1 MYIYTMY
8 IHTCTCVYILYS
20 ICTCT
25 YTVFCMY
32 MYMYMCVNVHILYSL
47 CTCVNI
53 HAMYDFLILSLVIV
67 LLMVVIHVPRKK
79 QYCLQHISVK
89 YSLETTMRLNTNQD
103 FSSE

>member
-1 MYIYTMY
+1 MYMCIYTVFYMYMYIY
-8 IHTCTCVYILYS
+8 CFLY
-20 ICTCT
+20 
-25 YTVFCMY
+25 VHVHVHV
-32 MYMYMCVNVHILYSL
+32 YMCVNVHILYSL